1 MSEIKEGNLAEIK
14 DLSVSFMTDAGS
26 IKAIDKISF
35 EIPRKK
41 VIGVVGESGSGKS
54 VTARSLIKLLPE
66 TATTSGAV
74 YLSNRA
80 GAEELEVLSLSGEQL
95 REMRGAEAAMVFQE
109 PNSVLN
115 PVYTIG
121 WQIEEGLRA
130 HGMKDKKERRA
141 KAIDILKKV
150 GIPEA
155 ETRIDYYPHQ
165 FSGGQKQRIVIAMA
179 LVLNPGLI
187 LADEPT
193 TALDVTVQAEILDL
207 LRLARDEFDASVLII
222 THNMG
227 VIADIADQVVVMYR
241 GHVVEQGDVE
251 SIFYHPSH
259 PYTQRL
265 LAAVPRIGQKLVVRD
280 VDGKPIDRTSD
291 WHDEPLAVE
300 AKGLTITYPGHLMQP
315 DFVAVDGIDFAIHR
329 SEVLGLV
336 GESGSGKSTTGR
348 AIAGLQKVS
357 GGSLN
362 VLGVEMNGVRER
374 DFKPKRADI
383 GFVFQD
389 PGSSFNPLMTIAE
402 NVAEPLI
409 VHRKYS
415 SVADA
420 KEYVGD
426 LLEMVQLPRAYMSR
440 FPHELSGGQR
450 QRASLARA
458 LALKPSLLIADEP
471 TSALD
476 VLPVQEAAGGDR
488 FRLPVHHP
496 RSGRG
501 GHARRPYHGHA
512 QGTHRR
518 ARRRRRHHAA
528 AEQPVHEETAR
539 LAAGSRPART
549 AEAPRPPARAPG
561 RRKRG
566 LAASPSRITGSA
578 PLAGGHISTPRE
590 RRMGGRGATSI
601 GKELSVGFRTAQ
613 VFEQYEGASHDER
626 SHHREGQGIRGPRG
640 GERPRRGSGD
650 ERPCEQP
657 FAASQFQRLH

>member
-1 MSEIKEGNLAEIK
+1 MSDEQTNLAQVK

-35 EIPRKK
+35 TIPRKT
-41 VIGVVGESGSGKS
+41 VVGVVGESGSGKS
-54 VTARSLIKLLPE
+54 VTARSIIKLLPE
-66 TATTSGAV
+66 TATTSGV
-74 YLSNRA
+74 IYLSNRE
-80 GAEELEVLSLSGEQL
+80 GNEQLDVLSLSGEDL
-95 REMRGAEAAMVFQE
+95 RRMRGSEAAMVFQE

-130 HGMKDKKERRA
+130 HGMKDKKELRV
-141 KAIDILKKV
+141 KSVDILKKV
-150 GIPEA
+150 GIPDA

-207 LRLARDEFDASVLII
+207 LRLARDEFGASVLII

-227 VIADIADQVVVMYR
+227 VIADIADEVVVMYR
-241 GHVVEQGDVE
+241 GHVVEQGSVE
-251 SIFYHPSH
+251 QIFYSPKDD
-259 PYTQRL
+259 YTKRL

-280 VDGKPIDRTSD
+280 EQGKVIERSKD
-291 WHDEPLAVE
+291 WHDQPIAVE
-300 AKGLTITYPGHLMQP
+300 AKGLTITYPGHLTQP
-315 DFVAVDGIDFAIHR
+315 DFKAVNGIDFTIHR

-362 VLGVEMNGVRER
+362 VLGVEMNGVKER
-374 DFKPKRADI
+374 QFKPKRADI

-409 VHRKYS
+409 VHKKYS
-415 SVADA
+415 SVSEASD
-420 KEYVGD
+420 YVGD
-426 LLEMVQLPRAYMSR
+426 LLEMVQLPRAYMNR

-476 VLPVQEAAGGDR
+476 VSVQAKVLELFKKLQAEIGFACLFITHDLAVVDMLADRIMVMHKGEIVEHGDADQVMNNPQNPYTQKLLASLPVPD
-488 FRLPVHHP
+488 
-496 RSGRG
+496 
-501 GHARRPYHGHA
+501 
-512 QGTHRR
+512 
-518 ARRRRRHHAA
+518 
-528 AEQPVHEETAR
+528 
-539 LAAGSRPART
+539 
-549 AEAPRPPARAPG
+549 
-561 RRKRG
+561 
-566 LAASPSRITGSA
+566 
-578 PLAGGHISTPRE
+578 PRE
-590 RRMGGRGATSI
+590 QREHRAQLH
-601 GKELSVGFRTAQ
+601 ELLAK
-613 VFEQYEGASHDER
+613 
-626 SHHREGQGIRGPRG
+626 GI
-640 GERPRRGSGD
+640 
-650 ERPCEQP
+650 
-657 FAASQFQRLH
+657 

>member
-1 MSEIKEGNLAEIK
+1 MSEPNASSASPSTNLAEIK
-14 DLSVSFMTDAGS
+14 DLSVSFITDAGS
-26 IKAIDKISF
+26 IKAVDGVSF
-35 EIPRKK
+35 TIPRGT
-41 VIGVVGESGSGKS
+41 VVGVVGESGSGKS
-54 VTARSLIKLLPE
+54 VTARSIIKLLPE

-74 YLSNRA
+74 MLSKRD
-80 GAEELEVLSLSGEQL
+80 GTGELDVLSLSGEDLQ
-95 REMRGAEAAMVFQE
+95 RMRGSEAAMVFQE

-130 HGMKDKKERRA
+130 HGMKDKKQLRA

-150 GIPEA
+150 GIPDA
-155 ETRIDYYPHQ
+155 ETRVDYYPHQ

-207 LRLARDEFDASVLII
+207 LRLAKDEFGASVLII

-227 VIADIADQVVVMYR
+227 VIADLADQVVVMYR

-251 SIFYHPSH
+251 QVFYHPNH
-259 PYTQRL
+259 DYTKRL
-265 LAAVPRIGQKLVVRD
+265 LASVPRIGQQLVVRD
-280 VDGKPIDRTSD
+280 LDGRVIERENDWRDQPI
-291 WHDEPLAVE
+291 AVE

-315 DFVAVDGIDFAIHR
+315 DFVAVDGIDFTMRR

-357 GGSLN
+357 GGSLK
-362 VLGVEMNGVRER
+362 VLGVEMNGVKER

-389 PGSSFNPLMTIAE
+389 PGSSFNPLMTIAQ

-409 VHRKYS
+409 VHGKYRD
-415 SVADA
+415 VAEA
-420 KEYVGD
+420 REYVGD
-426 LLEMVQLPRAYMSR
+426 LLEMVQLPRVYMNR

-476 VLPVQEAAGGDR
+476 VSVQAKVLELFKRLQAEIGFACLFITHDLAVVDMLADRVMVMHKGRIVEHGDTEDIMQHPQDPYTRKLLASLPVPD
-488 FRLPVHHP
+488 P
-496 RSGRG
+496 REQRAHREQL
-501 GHARRPYHGHA
+501 HALLA
-512 QGTHRR
+512 QG
-518 ARRRRRHHAA
+518 
-528 AEQPVHEETAR
+528 
-539 LAAGSRPART
+539 
-549 AEAPRPPARAPG
+549 
-561 RRKRG
+561 
-566 LAASPSRITGSA
+566 
-578 PLAGGHISTPRE
+578 
-590 RRMGGRGATSI
+590 
-601 GKELSVGFRTAQ
+601 
-613 VFEQYEGASHDER
+613 
-626 SHHREGQGIRGPRG
+626 
-640 GERPRRGSGD
+640 
-650 ERPCEQP
+650 
-657 FAASQFQRLH
+657 

>member
-1 MSEIKEGNLAEIK
+1 MSDSTNVKDTSGNLAEIEN
-14 DLSVSFMTDAGS
+14 LSVSFMTDAGS
-26 IKAIDKISF
+26 IKAIDKVNF
-35 EIPRKK
+35 TIPRKT
-41 VIGVVGESGSGKS
+41 VVGVVGASGSGKS
-54 VTARSLIKLLPE
+54 VTARSIIKLLPE
-66 TATTSGAV
+66 TATTSGAI

-80 GAEELEVLSLSGEQL
+80 DSERLDVLSLSGEDL
-95 REMRGAEAAMVFQE
+95 RRMRGSEAAMVFQE
-109 PNSVLN
+109 PNS
-115 PVYTIG
+115 
-121 WQIEEGLRA
+121 
-130 HGMKDKKERRA
+130 
-141 KAIDILKKV
+141 
-150 GIPEA
+150 
-155 ETRIDYYPHQ
+155 
-165 FSGGQKQRIVIAMA
+165 
-179 LVLNPGLI
+179 VLNPGLI

-476 VLPVQEAAGGDR
+476 VSVQAKVLELFKKLQVEIGFACLFITHDLAVVDMLADRIMVMHKGRIVEHGDADDIMQRPSNQYTKKLLASLPVPD
-488 FRLPVHHP
+488 P
-496 RSGRG
+496 RE
-501 GHARRPYHGHA
+501 
-512 QGTHRR
+512 QQKHR
-518 ARRRRRHHAA
+518 AHLHELLA
-528 AEQPVHEETAR
+528 AEN
-539 LAAGSRPART
+539 AA
-549 AEAPRPPARAPG
+549 
-561 RRKRG
+561 
-566 LAASPSRITGSA
+566 
-578 PLAGGHISTPRE
+578 
-590 RRMGGRGATSI
+590 
-601 GKELSVGFRTAQ
+601 
-613 VFEQYEGASHDER
+613 
-626 SHHREGQGIRGPRG
+626 
-640 GERPRRGSGD
+640 
-650 ERPCEQP
+650 
-657 FAASQFQRLH
+657 

>member
-1 MSEIKEGNLAEIK
+1 MSEPNASSASVSTNLAEIK
-14 DLSVSFMTDAGS
+14 DLSVSFITDAGS
-26 IKAIDKISF
+26 IKAVDGVSF
-35 EIPRKK
+35 TIPRGT
-41 VIGVVGESGSGKS
+41 VVGVVGESGSGKS
-54 VTARSLIKLLPE
+54 VTARSIIKLLPE

-74 YLSNRA
+74 MLSKRD
-80 GAEELEVLSLSGEQL
+80 GTGELDVLSLSGEDLQ
-95 REMRGAEAAMVFQE
+95 RMRGSEAAMVFQE

-130 HGMKDKKERRA
+130 HGMKDKKQLRA

-150 GIPEA
+150 GIPDA
-155 ETRIDYYPHQ
+155 ETRVDYYPHQ

-207 LRLARDEFDASVLII
+207 LRLAKDEFGASVLII

-227 VIADIADQVVVMYR
+227 VIADLADQVVVMYR

-251 SIFYHPSH
+251 QVFYHPNH
-259 PYTQRL
+259 DYTKRL
-265 LAAVPRIGQKLVVRD
+265 LASVPRIGQQLVVRD
-280 VDGKPIDRTSD
+280 LDGRVIEREDDWRDQPI
-291 WHDEPLAVE
+291 AVE

-315 DFVAVDGIDFAIHR
+315 DFVAVDGIDFTIRR

-357 GGSLN
+357 GGSLK
-362 VLGVEMNGVRER
+362 VLGVEMNGVKER

-389 PGSSFNPLMTIAE
+389 PGSSFNPLMTIAQ

-409 VHRKYS
+409 VHGKYRD
-415 SVADA
+415 VAEA
-420 KEYVGD
+420 REYVGD
-426 LLEMVQLPRAYMSR
+426 LLEMVQLPRVYMNR

-476 VLPVQEAAGGDR
+476 VSVQAKVLELFKRLQAEIGFACLFITHDLAVVDMLADRVMVMHKGRIVEHGDTEVIMQHPQDPYTRKLLASLPVPD
-488 FRLPVHHP
+488 P
-496 RSGRG
+496 REQRAHREQL
-501 GHARRPYHGHA
+501 HALLA
-512 QGTHRR
+512 QG
-518 ARRRRRHHAA
+518 
-528 AEQPVHEETAR
+528 
-539 LAAGSRPART
+539 
-549 AEAPRPPARAPG
+549 
-561 RRKRG
+561 
-566 LAASPSRITGSA
+566 
-578 PLAGGHISTPRE
+578 
-590 RRMGGRGATSI
+590 
-601 GKELSVGFRTAQ
+601 
-613 VFEQYEGASHDER
+613 
-626 SHHREGQGIRGPRG
+626 
-640 GERPRRGSGD
+640 
-650 ERPCEQP
+650 
-657 FAASQFQRLH
+657 

>member
-1 MSEIKEGNLAEIK
+1 MSEPNASSASPSTNLAEIK
-14 DLSVSFMTDAGS
+14 DLSVSFITDAGS
-26 IKAIDKISF
+26 IKAVDGVSF
-35 EIPRKK
+35 TIPRGT
-41 VIGVVGESGSGKS
+41 VVGVVGESGSGKS
-54 VTARSLIKLLPE
+54 VTARSIIKLLPE

-74 YLSNRA
+74 MLSKRD
-80 GAEELEVLSLSGEQL
+80 GTGELDVLSLSGEDLQ
-95 REMRGAEAAMVFQE
+95 RMRGSEAAMVFQE

-130 HGMKDKKERRA
+130 HGMKDKKQLRA

-150 GIPEA
+150 GIPDA
-155 ETRIDYYPHQ
+155 ETRVDYYPHQ

-207 LRLARDEFDASVLII
+207 LRLAKDEFGASVLII

-227 VIADIADQVVVMYR
+227 VIADLADQVVVMYR

-251 SIFYHPSH
+251 QVFYHPNH
-259 PYTQRL
+259 DYTKRL
-265 LAAVPRIGQKLVVRD
+265 LASVPRIGQQLVVRD
-280 VDGKPIDRTSD
+280 LDGRVVEREDDWRDQPI
-291 WHDEPLAVE
+291 AVE

-315 DFVAVDGIDFAIHR
+315 DFVAVDGIDFTIRR

-357 GGSLN
+357 GGSLK
-362 VLGVEMNGVRER
+362 VLGVEMNGVKER

-389 PGSSFNPLMTIAE
+389 PGSSFNPLMTIAQ

-409 VHRKYS
+409 VHGKYRD
-415 SVADA
+415 VAEA
-420 KEYVGD
+420 REYVGD
-426 LLEMVQLPRAYMSR
+426 LLEMVQLPRVYMNR

-476 VLPVQEAAGGDR
+476 VSVQAKVLELFKRLQAEIGFACLFITHDLAVVDMLADRVMVMHKGRIVEHGDTEDIMQHPRDPYTRKLLASLPVPD
-488 FRLPVHHP
+488 P
-496 RSGRG
+496 REQRAHREQL
-501 GHARRPYHGHA
+501 HALLA
-512 QGTHRR
+512 QG
-518 ARRRRRHHAA
+518 
-528 AEQPVHEETAR
+528 
-539 LAAGSRPART
+539 
-549 AEAPRPPARAPG
+549 
-561 RRKRG
+561 
-566 LAASPSRITGSA
+566 
-578 PLAGGHISTPRE
+578 
-590 RRMGGRGATSI
+590 
-601 GKELSVGFRTAQ
+601 
-613 VFEQYEGASHDER
+613 
-626 SHHREGQGIRGPRG
+626 
-640 GERPRRGSGD
+640 
-650 ERPCEQP
+650 
-657 FAASQFQRLH
+657 

>member
-1 MSEIKEGNLAEIK
+1 MSEPNASSASPSTNLAEIK
-14 DLSVSFMTDAGS
+14 DLSVSFITDAGS
-26 IKAIDKISF
+26 IKAVDGVSF
-35 EIPRKK
+35 TIPRGT
-41 VIGVVGESGSGKS
+41 VVGVVGESGSGKS
-54 VTARSLIKLLPE
+54 VTARSIIKLLPE

-74 YLSNRA
+74 MLSKRD
-80 GAEELEVLSLSGEQL
+80 GTGELDVLSLSGEDLQ
-95 REMRGAEAAMVFQE
+95 RMRGSEAAMVFQE
-109 PNSVLN
+109 PNSLLN

-130 HGMKDKKERRA
+130 HGMKDKKQLRA

-150 GIPEA
+150 GIPDA
-155 ETRIDYYPHQ
+155 ETRVDYYPHQ

-207 LRLARDEFDASVLII
+207 LRLAKDEFGASVLII

-227 VIADIADQVVVMYR
+227 VIADLADQVVVMYR

-251 SIFYHPSH
+251 QVFYHPNH
-259 PYTQRL
+259 DYTKRL
-265 LAAVPRIGQKLVVRD
+265 LASVPRIGQQLVVRD
-280 VDGKPIDRTSD
+280 LDGRVIEREDDWRDQPI
-291 WHDEPLAVE
+291 AVE

-315 DFVAVDGIDFAIHR
+315 DFVAVDGIDFTIRR

-357 GGSLN
+357 GGSLK
-362 VLGVEMNGVRER
+362 VLGVEMNGVKER

-389 PGSSFNPLMTIAE
+389 PGSSFNPLMTIAQ

-409 VHRKYS
+409 VHGKYRD
-415 SVADA
+415 VAEA
-420 KEYVGD
+420 REYVGD
-426 LLEMVQLPRAYMSR
+426 LLEMVQLPRVYMNR

-476 VLPVQEAAGGDR
+476 VSVQAKVLELFKRLQAEIGFACLFITHDLAVVDMLADRVMVMHKGRIVEHGDTEDIMQHPQDPYTRKLLASLPVPD
-488 FRLPVHHP
+488 P
-496 RSGRG
+496 REQRAHREQL
-501 GHARRPYHGHA
+501 HALLA
-512 QGTHRR
+512 QG
-518 ARRRRRHHAA
+518 
-528 AEQPVHEETAR
+528 
-539 LAAGSRPART
+539 
-549 AEAPRPPARAPG
+549 
-561 RRKRG
+561 
-566 LAASPSRITGSA
+566 
-578 PLAGGHISTPRE
+578 
-590 RRMGGRGATSI
+590 
-601 GKELSVGFRTAQ
+601 
-613 VFEQYEGASHDER
+613 
-626 SHHREGQGIRGPRG
+626 
-640 GERPRRGSGD
+640 
-650 ERPCEQP
+650 
-657 FAASQFQRLH
+657 

>member
-1 MSEIKEGNLAEIK
+1 MSEQRQHNLADIK

-26 IKAIDKISF
+26 IKAVENVNF
-35 EIPRKK
+35 TIPRKT
-41 VIGVVGESGSGKS
+41 VVGVVGESGSGKS
-54 VTARSLIKLLPE
+54 VTARSIIKLLPE

-74 YLSNRA
+74 YLSRRD
-80 GAEELEVLSLSGEQL
+80 GSDGLDMLSLSGEQL
-95 REMRGAEAAMVFQE
+95 RDMRGSEAAMVFQE

-130 HGMKDKKERRA
+130 HGLKDRKKLRA
-141 KAIDILKKV
+141 KAVDILNKV
-150 GIPEA
+150 GIPDA
-155 ETRIDYYPHQ
+155 ETRVDYYPHQ

-241 GHVVEQGDVE
+241 GHVVEQGTMEQV
-251 SIFYHPSH
+251 FYDPKND
-259 PYTQRL
+259 YTKRL
-265 LAAVPRIGQKLVVRD
+265 LGAVPRVGQKLVVRD
-280 VDGKPIDRTSD
+280 SDGRVIERRSD
-291 WHDEPLAVE
+291 WREQPVAVE

-315 DFVAVDGIDFAIHR
+315 DFKAVDGVDFTIHR

-374 DFKPKRADI
+374 DFKSKRADI

-409 VHRKYS
+409 VHRKYG
-415 SVADA
+415 SVAEARD
-420 KEYVGD
+420 YVGD
-426 LLEMVQLPRAYMSR
+426 LLEMVQLPRAYMNR

-450 QRASLARA
+450 QRASLARG

-476 VLPVQEAAGGDR
+476 VSVQAKVLELFKRLQAEIGFACLFITHDLAVVDMLADRVMVMHKGQIVEHGDADQIMRHPRNAYTQKLLASLPVPD
-488 FRLPVHHP
+488 
-496 RSGRG
+496 
-501 GHARRPYHGHA
+501 
-512 QGTHRR
+512 
-518 ARRRRRHHAA
+518 
-528 AEQPVHEETAR
+528 
-539 LAAGSRPART
+539 
-549 AEAPRPPARAPG
+549 
-561 RRKRG
+561 
-566 LAASPSRITGSA
+566 
-578 PLAGGHISTPRE
+578 PRE
-590 RRMGGRGATSI
+590 
-601 GKELSVGFRTAQ
+601 
-613 VFEQYEGASHDER
+613 
-626 SHHREGQGIRGPRG
+626 
-640 GERPRRGSGD
+640 
-650 ERPCEQP
+650 
-657 FAASQFQRLH
+657 QRLHRAHLHELLASGK

>member
-1 MSEIKEGNLAEIK
+1 MSEPNASSASPSTNLAEIK
-14 DLSVSFMTDAGS
+14 DLSVSFITDAGS
-26 IKAIDKISF
+26 IKAVDGVSF
-35 EIPRKK
+35 TIPRGT
-41 VIGVVGESGSGKS
+41 VVGVVGESGSGKS
-54 VTARSLIKLLPE
+54 VTARSIIKLLPE

-74 YLSNRA
+74 MLSKRD
-80 GAEELEVLSLSGEQL
+80 GTGELDVLSLSGEDLQ
-95 REMRGAEAAMVFQE
+95 RMRGSEAAMVFQE

-130 HGMKDKKERRA
+130 HGMKDKKQLRA
-141 KAIDILKKV
+141 KAVDILKKV
-150 GIPEA
+150 GIPDA
-155 ETRIDYYPHQ
+155 ETRVDYYPHQ

-207 LRLARDEFDASVLII
+207 LRLAKDEFGASVLII

-227 VIADIADQVVVMYR
+227 VIADLADQVVVMYR

-251 SIFYHPSH
+251 QVFYHPNH
-259 PYTQRL
+259 PYTKRL
-265 LAAVPRIGQKLVVRD
+265 LASVPRIGQQLVVRD
-280 VDGKPIDRTSD
+280 LDGRIIEREDDWRDQPI
-291 WHDEPLAVE
+291 AVE

-315 DFVAVDGIDFAIHR
+315 DFVAVDGIDFTIRR

-357 GGSLN
+357 GGSLK
-362 VLGVEMNGVRER
+362 VLGVEMNGVKER

-389 PGSSFNPLMTIAE
+389 PGSSFNPLMTIAQ

-409 VHRKYS
+409 VHGKYRD
-415 SVADA
+415 VAEA
-420 KEYVGD
+420 REYVGD
-426 LLEMVQLPRAYMSR
+426 LLEMVQLPRVYMNR

-476 VLPVQEAAGGDR
+476 VSVQAKVLELFKRLQAEIGFACLFITHDLAVVDMLADRVMVMHKGRIVEHGDTEDIMQHPQDPYTRKLLASLPVPD
-488 FRLPVHHP
+488 P
-496 RSGRG
+496 REQRAHREQL
-501 GHARRPYHGHA
+501 HALLA
-512 QGTHRR
+512 QG
-518 ARRRRRHHAA
+518 
-528 AEQPVHEETAR
+528 
-539 LAAGSRPART
+539 
-549 AEAPRPPARAPG
+549 
-561 RRKRG
+561 
-566 LAASPSRITGSA
+566 
-578 PLAGGHISTPRE
+578 
-590 RRMGGRGATSI
+590 
-601 GKELSVGFRTAQ
+601 
-613 VFEQYEGASHDER
+613 
-626 SHHREGQGIRGPRG
+626 
-640 GERPRRGSGD
+640 
-650 ERPCEQP
+650 
-657 FAASQFQRLH
+657 

>member
-1 MSEIKEGNLAEIK
+1 MSDEQTNLAQVK

-35 EIPRKK
+35 TIPRKT
-41 VIGVVGESGSGKS
+41 VVGVVGESGSGKS
-54 VTARSLIKLLPE
+54 VTARSIIKLLPE
-66 TATTSGAV
+66 TATTSGAI
-74 YLSNRA
+74 YLSNRE
-80 GAEELEVLSLSGEQL
+80 GNEQLDVLSLSGEDL
-95 REMRGAEAAMVFQE
+95 RRMRGSEAAMVFQE

-130 HGMKDKKERRA
+130 HGMKDKKELRA
-141 KAIDILKKV
+141 KSVDILKKV
-150 GIPEA
+150 GIPDA

-207 LRLARDEFDASVLII
+207 LRLARDEFGASVLDHMTSIHDHHFI
-222 THNMG
+222 G
-227 VIADIADQVVVMYR
+227 DI
-241 GHVVEQGDVE
+241 GD
-251 SIFYHPSH
+251 H
-259 PYTQRL
+259 TKRL

-280 VDGKPIDRTSD
+280 EQGKVIERSKD
-291 WHDEPLAVE
+291 WHDQPIAVE
-300 AKGLTITYPGHLMQP
+300 AKGLTITYPGHLTQP
-315 DFVAVDGIDFAIHR
+315 DFKAVNGIDFTIHR

-362 VLGVEMNGVRER
+362 VLGVEMNGVKER
-374 DFKPKRADI
+374 QFKPKRADI

-409 VHRKYS
+409 VHKKYS
-415 SVADA
+415 SVSEASD
-420 KEYVGD
+420 YVGD
-426 LLEMVQLPRAYMSR
+426 LLEMVQLPRAYMNR

-476 VLPVQEAAGGDR
+476 VSVQAKVLELFKKLQAEIGFACLFITHDLAVVDMLADRIMVMHKGEIVEHGDADQVMNNPQNPYTQKLLASLPVPD
-488 FRLPVHHP
+488 
-496 RSGRG
+496 
-501 GHARRPYHGHA
+501 
-512 QGTHRR
+512 
-518 ARRRRRHHAA
+518 
-528 AEQPVHEETAR
+528 
-539 LAAGSRPART
+539 
-549 AEAPRPPARAPG
+549 
-561 RRKRG
+561 
-566 LAASPSRITGSA
+566 
-578 PLAGGHISTPRE
+578 PRE
-590 RRMGGRGATSI
+590 QRKHRAQLH
-601 GKELSVGFRTAQ
+601 ELLAK
-613 VFEQYEGASHDER
+613 
-626 SHHREGQGIRGPRG
+626 GI
-640 GERPRRGSGD
+640 
-650 ERPCEQP
+650 
-657 FAASQFQRLH
+657 

>member
-1 MSEIKEGNLAEIK
+1 MSEPNASSASPSTNLAEIK
-14 DLSVSFMTDAGS
+14 DLSVSFITDAGS
-26 IKAIDKISF
+26 IKAVDGVSF
-35 EIPRKK
+35 TIPRGT
-41 VIGVVGESGSGKS
+41 VVGVVGESGSGKS
-54 VTARSLIKLLPE
+54 VTARSIIKLLPE

-74 YLSNRA
+74 MLSKRD
-80 GAEELEVLSLSGEQL
+80 GTGELDVLSLSGEDLQ
-95 REMRGAEAAMVFQE
+95 RMRGSEAAMVFQE

-130 HGMKDKKERRA
+130 HGMKDKKQLRA

-150 GIPEA
+150 GIPDA
-155 ETRIDYYPHQ
+155 ETRVDYYPHQ

-207 LRLARDEFDASVLII
+207 LRLAKDEFGASVLII

-227 VIADIADQVVVMYR
+227 VIADLADQVVVMYR

-251 SIFYHPSH
+251 QVFYHPNH
-259 PYTQRL
+259 DYTKRL
-265 LAAVPRIGQKLVVRD
+265 LASVPRIGQQLVVRD
-280 VDGKPIDRTSD
+280 LDGRAIEREDDWRDQPI
-291 WHDEPLAVE
+291 AVE

-315 DFVAVDGIDFAIHR
+315 DFVAVDGIDFTIRR

-357 GGSLN
+357 GGSLK
-362 VLGVEMNGVRER
+362 VLGVEMNGVKER

-389 PGSSFNPLMTIAE
+389 PGSSFNPLMTIAQ

-409 VHRKYS
+409 VHGKYRD
-415 SVADA
+415 VAEA
-420 KEYVGD
+420 REYVGD
-426 LLEMVQLPRAYMSR
+426 LLEMVQLPRVYMNR

-476 VLPVQEAAGGDR
+476 VSVQAKVLELFKRLQAEIGFACLFITHDLAVVDMLADRVMVMHKGRIVEHGDTEDIMQHPQDPYTRKLLASLPVPD
-488 FRLPVHHP
+488 P
-496 RSGRG
+496 REQRAHREQL
-501 GHARRPYHGHA
+501 HALLA
-512 QGTHRR
+512 QG
-518 ARRRRRHHAA
+518 
-528 AEQPVHEETAR
+528 
-539 LAAGSRPART
+539 
-549 AEAPRPPARAPG
+549 
-561 RRKRG
+561 
-566 LAASPSRITGSA
+566 
-578 PLAGGHISTPRE
+578 
-590 RRMGGRGATSI
+590 
-601 GKELSVGFRTAQ
+601 
-613 VFEQYEGASHDER
+613 
-626 SHHREGQGIRGPRG
+626 
-640 GERPRRGSGD
+640 
-650 ERPCEQP
+650 
-657 FAASQFQRLH
+657 

>member
-1 MSEIKEGNLAEIK
+1 MSEDNKNLADIK

-26 IKAIDKISF
+26 IKAVEDVNF
-35 EIPRKK
+35 TIPRKT
-41 VIGVVGESGSGKS
+41 VVGVVGESGSGKS
-54 VTARSLIKLLPE
+54 VTARSIIKLLPE

-74 YLSNRA
+74 YLSKRD
-80 GAEELEVLSLSGEQL
+80 GSDSLDVLSLSGEQL
-95 REMRGAEAAMVFQE
+95 REVRGSEAAMVFQE

-130 HGMKDKKERRA
+130 HGMKDKKELRA

-150 GIPEA
+150 GIPDA
-155 ETRIDYYPHQ
+155 ETRVDYYPHQ

-251 SIFYHPSH
+251 QIFYHPKDD
-259 PYTQRL
+259 YTKRL
-265 LAAVPRIGQKLVVRD
+265 LGAVPRIGQKLVVRD
-280 VDGKPIDRTSD
+280 REGKPIERKAD
-291 WHDEPLAVE
+291 WREQPIAVE
-300 AKGLTITYPGHLMQP
+300 AKNLTITYPGHLMQP
-315 DFVAVDGIDFAIHR
+315 DFKAVDGANFTIHR

-362 VLGVEMNGVRER
+362 VLGIEMNGVKER

-402 NVAEPLI
+402 NVAEPLL
-409 VHRKYS
+409 VHHKYG
-415 SVADA
+415 SVAEA
-420 KEYVGD
+420 KNYVGD
-426 LLEMVQLPRAYMSR
+426 LLEMVQLPRAYMNR

-450 QRASLARA
+450 QRASLARG

-476 VLPVQEAAGGDR
+476 VSVQAKVLELFKRLQAEIGFACLFITHDLAVVDMLADRIMVMHKGQIVEHGDADQIMQHPENPYTKKLLASLPVPDPREQQQHCAHLHELLAQEA
-488 FRLPVHHP
+488 
-496 RSGRG
+496 
-501 GHARRPYHGHA
+501 
-512 QGTHRR
+512 
-518 ARRRRRHHAA
+518 
-528 AEQPVHEETAR
+528 
-539 LAAGSRPART
+539 
-549 AEAPRPPARAPG
+549 
-561 RRKRG
+561 
-566 LAASPSRITGSA
+566 
-578 PLAGGHISTPRE
+578 
-590 RRMGGRGATSI
+590 
-601 GKELSVGFRTAQ
+601 
-613 VFEQYEGASHDER
+613 
-626 SHHREGQGIRGPRG
+626 
-640 GERPRRGSGD
+640 
-650 ERPCEQP
+650 
-657 FAASQFQRLH
+657 

>member
-1 MSEIKEGNLAEIK
+1 MSDEQTNLAQVK

-26 IKAIDKISF
+26 IKAIDKINF
-35 EIPRKK
+35 TIPRKT
-41 VIGVVGESGSGKS
+41 VVGVVGESGSGKS
-54 VTARSLIKLLPE
+54 VTARSIIKLLPE
-66 TATTSGAV
+66 TATTSGV
-74 YLSNRA
+74 IYLSNRE
-80 GAEELEVLSLSGEQL
+80 GNEQLDVLSLSGEDL
-95 REMRGAEAAMVFQE
+95 RRMRGSEAAMVFQE

-130 HGMKDKKERRA
+130 HGMKAKKELRA
-141 KAIDILKKV
+141 KSVDILKKV
-150 GIPEA
+150 GIPDA

-207 LRLARDEFDASVLII
+207 LRLARDEFGASVLII

-227 VIADIADQVVVMYR
+227 VLADIADEVVVMYR
-241 GHVVEQGDVE
+241 GHVVEQGSVE
-251 SIFYHPSH
+251 QIFYSPKDD
-259 PYTQRL
+259 YTKRL

-280 VDGKPIDRTSD
+280 EQGKAIERSKD
-291 WHDEPLAVE
+291 WHDQPIAVE
-300 AKGLTITYPGHLMQP
+300 AKGLTITYPGHLTQP
-315 DFVAVDGIDFAIHR
+315 DFKAVNGIDFTIHR

-362 VLGVEMNGVRER
+362 VLGVEMNGVKER
-374 DFKPKRADI
+374 QFKPKRADI

-409 VHRKYS
+409 VHKKYS
-415 SVADA
+415 SVSDA
-420 KEYVGD
+420 SDYVGD
-426 LLEMVQLPRAYMSR
+426 LLEMVQLPRAYMNR

-476 VLPVQEAAGGDR
+476 VSVQAKVLELFKKLQAEIGFACLFITHDLAVVDMLADRIMVMHKGEIVEHGDADQVMNNPQNPYTQKLLASLPVPD
-488 FRLPVHHP
+488 
-496 RSGRG
+496 
-501 GHARRPYHGHA
+501 
-512 QGTHRR
+512 
-518 ARRRRRHHAA
+518 
-528 AEQPVHEETAR
+528 
-539 LAAGSRPART
+539 
-549 AEAPRPPARAPG
+549 
-561 RRKRG
+561 
-566 LAASPSRITGSA
+566 
-578 PLAGGHISTPRE
+578 PRE
-590 RRMGGRGATSI
+590 QREHRAQLH
-601 GKELSVGFRTAQ
+601 ELLAK
-613 VFEQYEGASHDER
+613 
-626 SHHREGQGIRGPRG
+626 GI
-640 GERPRRGSGD
+640 
-650 ERPCEQP
+650 
-657 FAASQFQRLH
+657 

>member
-1 MSEIKEGNLAEIK
+1 MSEPNASSASPSTNLAEIK
-14 DLSVSFMTDAGS
+14 DLSVSFITDAGS
-26 IKAIDKISF
+26 IKAVDGVSF
-35 EIPRKK
+35 TIPRGT
-41 VIGVVGESGSGKS
+41 VVGVVGESGSGKS
-54 VTARSLIKLLPE
+54 VTARSIIKLLPE

-74 YLSNRA
+74 MLSKRD
-80 GAEELEVLSLSGEQL
+80 GTGELDVLSLSGEDLQ
-95 REMRGAEAAMVFQE
+95 RMRGSEAAMVFQE

-130 HGMKDKKERRA
+130 HGMKDKKQLRA

-150 GIPEA
+150 GIPDA
-155 ETRIDYYPHQ
+155 ETRVDYYPHQ

-207 LRLARDEFDASVLII
+207 LRLAKDEFGASVLII

-227 VIADIADQVVVMYR
+227 VVADLADQVVVMYR

-251 SIFYHPSH
+251 QVFYHPNH
-259 PYTQRL
+259 PYTKRL
-265 LAAVPRIGQKLVVRD
+265 LASVPRIGQQLVVRD
-280 VDGKPIDRTSD
+280 LDGRVIERDGDWRDQPI
-291 WHDEPLAVE
+291 AVE

-315 DFVAVDGIDFAIHR
+315 DFVAVDGIDFTLRR

-357 GGSLN
+357 GGSLK
-362 VLGVEMNGVRER
+362 VLGVEMNGVKER

-389 PGSSFNPLMTIAE
+389 PGSSFNPLMTIAQ

-409 VHRKYS
+409 VHGKYRD
-415 SVADA
+415 VAEA
-420 KEYVGD
+420 REYVGD
-426 LLEMVQLPRAYMSR
+426 LLEMVQLPRVYMNR

-476 VLPVQEAAGGDR
+476 VSVQAKVLELFKRLQAEIGFACLFITHDLAVVDMLADRVMVMHKGRIVEHGDTEDIMQHPQDPYTRKLLASLPVPD
-488 FRLPVHHP
+488 P
-496 RSGRG
+496 REQRAHREQL
-501 GHARRPYHGHA
+501 HALLA
-512 QGTHRR
+512 QG
-518 ARRRRRHHAA
+518 
-528 AEQPVHEETAR
+528 
-539 LAAGSRPART
+539 
-549 AEAPRPPARAPG
+549 
-561 RRKRG
+561 
-566 LAASPSRITGSA
+566 
-578 PLAGGHISTPRE
+578 
-590 RRMGGRGATSI
+590 
-601 GKELSVGFRTAQ
+601 
-613 VFEQYEGASHDER
+613 
-626 SHHREGQGIRGPRG
+626 
-640 GERPRRGSGD
+640 
-650 ERPCEQP
+650 
-657 FAASQFQRLH
+657 

>member
-1 MSEIKEGNLAEIK
+1 MSEQRQHNLADIK

-26 IKAIDKISF
+26 IKAVENVNF
-35 EIPRKK
+35 TIPCKTA
-41 VIGVVGESGSGKS
+41 VGVVGESGSGKS
-54 VTARSLIKLLPE
+54 VTARSIIKLLPE

-74 YLSNRA
+74 YLSRRD
-80 GAEELEVLSLSGEQL
+80 GSDGLDVLSLSGEQL
-95 REMRGAEAAMVFQE
+95 RDMRGSEAAMVFQE

-130 HGMKDKKERRA
+130 HGLKDRKKLRA
-141 KAIDILKKV
+141 KAVDILNKV
-150 GIPEA
+150 GIPDA
-155 ETRIDYYPHQ
+155 ETRVDYYPHQ

-241 GHVVEQGDVE
+241 GHVVEQGTVE
-251 SIFYHPSH
+251 QVFYDPKND
-259 PYTQRL
+259 YTKRL
-265 LAAVPRIGQKLVVRD
+265 LGAVPRVGQKLVVRD
-280 VDGKPIDRTSD
+280 SDGRVIERRSD
-291 WHDEPLAVE
+291 WREQPVAVE

-315 DFVAVDGIDFAIHR
+315 DFKAVDGVDFTIHR

-409 VHRKYS
+409 VHRKYG
-415 SVADA
+415 SVAEARD
-420 KEYVGD
+420 YVGD
-426 LLEMVQLPRAYMSR
+426 LLEMVQLPRAYMNR

-450 QRASLARA
+450 QRASLARG

-476 VLPVQEAAGGDR
+476 VSVQAKVLELFKRLQAEIGFACLFITHDLAVVDMLADRVMVMHKGRIVEHGDADQIMRHPRNAYTQKLLASLPVPD
-488 FRLPVHHP
+488 
-496 RSGRG
+496 
-501 GHARRPYHGHA
+501 
-512 QGTHRR
+512 
-518 ARRRRRHHAA
+518 
-528 AEQPVHEETAR
+528 
-539 LAAGSRPART
+539 
-549 AEAPRPPARAPG
+549 
-561 RRKRG
+561 
-566 LAASPSRITGSA
+566 
-578 PLAGGHISTPRE
+578 PRE
-590 RRMGGRGATSI
+590 
-601 GKELSVGFRTAQ
+601 
-613 VFEQYEGASHDER
+613 
-626 SHHREGQGIRGPRG
+626 
-640 GERPRRGSGD
+640 
-650 ERPCEQP
+650 
-657 FAASQFQRLH
+657 QRLHRAHLHELLASGK

>member
-1 MSEIKEGNLAEIK
+1 MSEPNASSASPSTNLAEIK
-14 DLSVSFMTDAGS
+14 DLSVSFITDAGS
-26 IKAIDKISF
+26 IKAVDGVSF
-35 EIPRKK
+35 TIPRGT
-41 VIGVVGESGSGKS
+41 VVGVVGESGSGKS
-54 VTARSLIKLLPE
+54 VTARSIIKLLPE

-74 YLSNRA
+74 MLSKRD
-80 GAEELEVLSLSGEQL
+80 GTGELDVLSLSGEDLQ
-95 REMRGAEAAMVFQE
+95 RMRGSEAAMVFQE

-207 LRLARDEFDASVLII
+207 LRLAKDEFGASVLII

-227 VIADIADQVVVMYR
+227 VIADLADQVVVMYR

-251 SIFYHPSH
+251 QVFYHPNH
-259 PYTQRL
+259 DYTKRL
-265 LAAVPRIGQKLVVRD
+265 LASVPRIGQQLVVRD
-280 VDGKPIDRTSD
+280 LDGRVIEREDDWRDQPI
-291 WHDEPLAVE
+291 AVE

-315 DFVAVDGIDFAIHR
+315 DFVAVDGIDFTIRR

-357 GGSLN
+357 GGSLK
-362 VLGVEMNGVRER
+362 VLGVEMNGVKER

-389 PGSSFNPLMTIAE
+389 PGSSFNPLMTIAQ

-409 VHRKYS
+409 VHGKYRD
-415 SVADA
+415 VAEA
-420 KEYVGD
+420 REYVGD
-426 LLEMVQLPRAYMSR
+426 LLEMVQLPRVYMNR

-476 VLPVQEAAGGDR
+476 VSVQAKVLELFKRLQAEIGFACLFITHDLAVVDMLADRVMVMHKGRIVEHGDTEDIMQHPQDPYTRKLLASLPVPD
-488 FRLPVHHP
+488 P
-496 RSGRG
+496 REQRAHREQL
-501 GHARRPYHGHA
+501 HALLA
-512 QGTHRR
+512 QG
-518 ARRRRRHHAA
+518 
-528 AEQPVHEETAR
+528 
-539 LAAGSRPART
+539 
-549 AEAPRPPARAPG
+549 
-561 RRKRG
+561 
-566 LAASPSRITGSA
+566 
-578 PLAGGHISTPRE
+578 
-590 RRMGGRGATSI
+590 
-601 GKELSVGFRTAQ
+601 
-613 VFEQYEGASHDER
+613 
-626 SHHREGQGIRGPRG
+626 
-640 GERPRRGSGD
+640 
-650 ERPCEQP
+650 
-657 FAASQFQRLH
+657 

>member
-1 MSEIKEGNLAEIK
+1 MSEPNASSASPSTNLAEIK
-14 DLSVSFMTDAGS
+14 DLSVSFITDAGS
-26 IKAIDKISF
+26 IKAVDGVSF
-35 EIPRKK
+35 TLPRGT
-41 VIGVVGESGSGKS
+41 VVGVVGESGSGKS
-54 VTARSLIKLLPE
+54 VTARSIIKLLPE

-74 YLSNRA
+74 MLSKRD
-80 GAEELEVLSLSGEQL
+80 GTGELDVLSLSGEDLQ
-95 REMRGAEAAMVFQE
+95 RMRGSEAAMVFQE

-130 HGMKDKKERRA
+130 HGMKDKKQLRA

-150 GIPEA
+150 GIPDA
-155 ETRIDYYPHQ
+155 ETRVDYYPHQ

-207 LRLARDEFDASVLII
+207 LRLAKDEFDASVLII

-227 VIADIADQVVVMYR
+227 VIADLADQVVVMYR

-251 SIFYHPSH
+251 QVFYHPNH
-259 PYTQRL
+259 DYTKRL
-265 LAAVPRIGQKLVVRD
+265 LASVPRIGQQLVVRD
-280 VDGKPIDRTSD
+280 LDGRVIEREDDWRDQPI
-291 WHDEPLAVE
+291 AVE

-315 DFVAVDGIDFAIHR
+315 DFVAVDGIDFTIRR

-357 GGSLN
+357 GGSLK
-362 VLGVEMNGVRER
+362 VLGVEMNGVKER

-389 PGSSFNPLMTIAE
+389 PGSSFNPLMTIAQ
-402 NVAEPLI
+402 NVSEPLI
-409 VHRKYS
+409 VHGKYRD
-415 SVADA
+415 VAEA
-420 KEYVGD
+420 REYVGD
-426 LLEMVQLPRAYMSR
+426 LLEMVQLPRVYMNR

-476 VLPVQEAAGGDR
+476 VSVQAKVLELFKRLQAEIGFACLFITHDLAVVDMLADRVMVMHKGRIVEHGDTEDIMQHPQDPYTRKLLASLPVPD
-488 FRLPVHHP
+488 P
-496 RSGRG
+496 REQRAHREQL
-501 GHARRPYHGHA
+501 HALLA
-512 QGTHRR
+512 QG
-518 ARRRRRHHAA
+518 
-528 AEQPVHEETAR
+528 
-539 LAAGSRPART
+539 
-549 AEAPRPPARAPG
+549 
-561 RRKRG
+561 
-566 LAASPSRITGSA
+566 
-578 PLAGGHISTPRE
+578 
-590 RRMGGRGATSI
+590 
-601 GKELSVGFRTAQ
+601 
-613 VFEQYEGASHDER
+613 
-626 SHHREGQGIRGPRG
+626 
-640 GERPRRGSGD
+640 
-650 ERPCEQP
+650 
-657 FAASQFQRLH
+657 

>member
-1 MSEIKEGNLAEIK
+1 MSEPNASSASPSTNLAEIK
-14 DLSVSFMTDAGS
+14 DLSVSFITDAGS
-26 IKAIDKISF
+26 IKAVDGVSF
-35 EIPRKK
+35 TIPRGT
-41 VIGVVGESGSGKS
+41 VVGVVGESGSGKS
-54 VTARSLIKLLPE
+54 VTARSIIKLLPE

-74 YLSNRA
+74 MLSKRD
-80 GAEELEVLSLSGEQL
+80 GTGELDVLSLSGEDLQ
-95 REMRGAEAAMVFQE
+95 RMRGSEAAMVFQE

-130 HGMKDKKERRA
+130 HGMKDKKQLRA

-150 GIPEA
+150 GIPDA
-155 ETRIDYYPHQ
+155 ETRVDYYPHQ

-207 LRLARDEFDASVLII
+207 LRLAKDEFGASVLII

-227 VIADIADQVVVMYR
+227 VVADLADQVVVMYR

-251 SIFYHPSH
+251 QVFYHPNH
-259 PYTQRL
+259 PYTKRL
-265 LAAVPRIGQKLVVRD
+265 LASVPRIGQQLVVRD
-280 VDGKPIDRTSD
+280 LDGRVIERDGDWRDQPI
-291 WHDEPLAVE
+291 AVE

-315 DFVAVDGIDFAIHR
+315 DFVAVNGIDFTLRR

-357 GGSLN
+357 GGSLK
-362 VLGVEMNGVRER
+362 VLGVEMNGVKER

-389 PGSSFNPLMTIAE
+389 PGSSFNPLMTIAQ

-409 VHRKYS
+409 VHGKYRD
-415 SVADA
+415 VAEA
-420 KEYVGD
+420 REYVGD
-426 LLEMVQLPRAYMSR
+426 LLEMVQLPRVYMNR

-476 VLPVQEAAGGDR
+476 VSVQAKVLELFKRLQAEIGFACLFITHDLAVVDMLADRVMVMHKGRIVEHGDTEDIMQHPQDPYTRKLLASLPVPD
-488 FRLPVHHP
+488 P
-496 RSGRG
+496 REQRAHREQL
-501 GHARRPYHGHA
+501 HALLA
-512 QGTHRR
+512 QG
-518 ARRRRRHHAA
+518 
-528 AEQPVHEETAR
+528 
-539 LAAGSRPART
+539 
-549 AEAPRPPARAPG
+549 
-561 RRKRG
+561 
-566 LAASPSRITGSA
+566 
-578 PLAGGHISTPRE
+578 
-590 RRMGGRGATSI
+590 
-601 GKELSVGFRTAQ
+601 
-613 VFEQYEGASHDER
+613 
-626 SHHREGQGIRGPRG
+626 
-640 GERPRRGSGD
+640 
-650 ERPCEQP
+650 
-657 FAASQFQRLH
+657 

>member
-1 MSEIKEGNLAEIK
+1 MSENNKNLADIK

-26 IKAIDKISF
+26 IKAVEDVNF
-35 EIPRKK
+35 TIPRKT
-41 VIGVVGESGSGKS
+41 VVGVVGESGSGKS
-54 VTARSLIKLLPE
+54 VTARSIIKLLPE

-74 YLSNRA
+74 YLSKRD
-80 GAEELEVLSLSGEQL
+80 GSDSLDVLSLSGEQL
-95 REMRGAEAAMVFQE
+95 REVRGSEAAMVFQE

-130 HGMKDKKERRA
+130 HGMKDKKELRA
-141 KAIDILKKV
+141 KAINILKKV
-150 GIPEA
+150 GIPDA
-155 ETRIDYYPHQ
+155 ETRVDYYPHQ

-227 VIADIADQVVVMYR
+227 VIADIADEVVVMYR
-241 GHVVEQGDVE
+241 GHVVEQGGVE
-251 SIFYHPSH
+251 QIFYSPQDD
-259 PYTQRL
+259 YTKRL
-265 LAAVPRIGQKLVVRD
+265 PGAVPRIGQKLIVRD
-280 VDGKPIDRTSD
+280 GNGKVIEREKD
-291 WHDEPLAVE
+291 WREQPVAVE

-315 DFVAVDGIDFAIHR
+315 DFKAVDGIDFTIHR

-362 VLGVEMNGVRER
+362 VLGIEMNGVKER

-409 VHRKYS
+409 VHGKYS

-420 KEYVGD
+420 RHYVGD
-426 LLEMVQLPRAYMSR
+426 LLEMVQLPRAYMNR

-476 VLPVQEAAGGDR
+476 VSVQAKVLELFKKLQVEIGFACLFITHDLAVVDMLADRIMVMHKGKIVEHGDADQIMQHPQNPYTQKLLASLPVPD
-488 FRLPVHHP
+488 P
-496 RSGRG
+496 REQRG
-501 GHARRPYHGHA
+501 
-512 QGTHRR
+512 HRE
-518 ARRRRRHHAA
+518 HL
-528 AEQPVHEETAR
+528 HEL
-539 LAAGSRPART
+539 LAA
-549 AEAPRPPARAPG
+549 
-561 RRKRG
+561 
-566 LAASPSRITGSA
+566 
-578 PLAGGHISTPRE
+578 
-590 RRMGGRGATSI
+590 
-601 GKELSVGFRTAQ
+601 Q
-613 VFEQYEGASHDER
+613 Q
-626 SHHREGQGIRGPRG
+626 
-640 GERPRRGSGD
+640 
-650 ERPCEQP
+650 
-657 FAASQFQRLH
+657 